1 MEFDVARSHVYFMH
15 DAPDN
20 GLNTALELEIR
31 HLRTN
36 IQTHKVLNSDRKLAN
51 EELRFF
57 LPFTTTTT
65 TTTTTT

>member
-1 MEFDVARSHVYFMH
+1 MEFEVARSHVYFMH
-15 DAPDN
+15 DATDN
-20 GLNTALELEIR
+20 GLNTTLELEIR

-36 IQTHKVLNSDRKLAN
+36 IQTHKLLNSDSKLAN

-65 TTTTTT
+65 